1 MAKGA
6 PSKGPNQKVEA
17 GRALQAANAAK
28 QQAAAEQQRAQQ
40 DAADWA
46 VGSNAKRA
54 SREQELAAK
63 ADDAARKRQ
72 EKAELLA
79 AEEAALGTGGT
90 TTTAKKAELTVK
102 KKKANQKRNDLAL
115 LEDALVSAA
124 DKKAKKKKAAEQL
137 AQQQRE
143 QQERAS
149 HAKKQTEQQAMDPL
163 LANTEQMIGAVL
175 DDNDNEGFHGGRR
188 ANQARMEETAA
199 SGLEAGLES
208 LNVSVGPK
216 LVSAKALYS
225 AFEERMLPQVKADH
239 PGLRLSQY
247 KEKVW
252 ALWKKAPEN
261 PANQLPADS
270 ASP

>member
-1 MAKGA
+1 MPPKSAKG
-6 PSKGPNQKVEA
+6 GPNQKVEA

-28 QQAAAEQQRAQQ
+28 QQAALDQQQAQR
-40 DAADWA
+40 DAAEWA

-54 SREQELAAK
+54 TREQELAAK
-63 ADDAARKRQ
+63 NDEAARKRR

-79 AEEAALGTGGT
+79 AEELALNTGT
-90 TTTAKKAELTVK
+90 TATAKKAELTAK

-124 DKKAKKKKAAEQL
+124 DKKAKKKKAAELL
-137 AQQQRE
+137 AQRE
-143 QQERAS
+143 QQEQRAA
-149 HAKKQTEQQAMDPL
+149 AKKKEPEQFMDPL
-163 LANTEQMIGAVL
+163 LANTEQMIGASL
-175 DDNDNEGFHGGRR
+175 DDDVVYDGRR
-188 ANQARMEETAA
+188 ANQARMEETAG
-199 SGLEAGLES
+199 SGLEAALES

-216 LVSAKALYS
+216 LVSAKALYA

-252 ALWKKAPEN
+252 VLWKKAPEN
-261 PANQLPADS
+261 PANQQQLSAD
-270 ASP
+270 ATSP

>member
-1 MAKGA
+1 MPPKSAKG
-6 PSKGPNQKVEA
+6 GPNQKVEA

-28 QQAAAEQQRAQQ
+28 QQAALDQQQAQR
-40 DAADWA
+40 DAAEWA

-54 SREQELAAK
+54 TREQELAAK
-63 ADDAARKRQ
+63 NDEAARKRR

-79 AEEAALGTGGT
+79 AEELALNTGT
-90 TTTAKKAELTVK
+90 TATAKKAELTAK

-124 DKKAKKKKAAEQL
+124 DKKAKKKKAAELL
-137 AQQQRE
+137 AQRE
-143 QQERAS
+143 QQEQRAA
-149 HAKKQTEQQAMDPL
+149 AKKKEPEQFMDPL
-163 LANTEQMIGAVL
+163 LANTEQMIGASL
-175 DDNDNEGFHGGRR
+175 DDDGRR
-188 ANQARMEETAA
+188 ANQARMEETAG
-199 SGLEAGLES
+199 SGLEAALES

-216 LVSAKALYS
+216 LVSAKALYA
-225 AFEERMLPQVKADH
+225 AFEERMLPQVKADY

-261 PANQLPADS
+261 PANQLSADS